1 MIKKIFMGF
10 TMVSALVACTDDYT
24 DWKAPQQNAKPETVT
39 FGDGSVAPVGNID
52 FAAIEATAD
61 SVAVCEISAP
71 TASNAAFST
80 PSYLLRVGDA
90 TFNIGTTGRVAVADL
105 KSYVETTF
113 GRKPVVREMTATV
126 EQWISNGST
135 NIKVCTSAP
144 FTIKATPD
152 APVIEK
158 AYYLVGSINDWDDA
172 NQDYKLVNGGGD
184 VYDDPVFTCTVPAS
198 VVTDNVK
205 FKLFPQSMSGTGN
218 WDKCITAG
226 AEPGKIVYDNAG
238 NDLSF
243 PKSADPNVKSYVL
256 TFDML
261 AMTYSVKSV
270 SYGQFIYFIGATDG
284 WSKAEQR
291 LESPNFDGVY
301 TGYVY
306 CADPNGWGNQF
317 KFRTVQD
324 SWDGQ
329 INAGMFTTFNG
340 DVVDGGDNFGVS
352 GGENV
357 YYFVVDLPQAT
368 ITATE
373 VKTMGIIG
381 NFNGWGGDVVM
392 TWNAADYCYEATNAG
407 VGSDGWKFRVNND
420 WPINLGGN
428 GNGENIAD
436 LCANGADLTVAGNTI
451 KLYPTR
457 KTSEKIFCT
466 VE

>member
-1 MIKKIFMGF
+1 MIKKFFMGLA
-10 TMVSALVACTDDYT
+10 MVSAMVACTDDYT
-24 DWKAPQQNAKPETVT
+24 DWEAPQSNPQPETVN
-39 FGDGSVAPVGNID
+39 FGDGSVTAVSSID
-52 FAAIEATAD
+52 FAAIEEGTD
-61 SVAVCEISAP
+61 SIQVCSVVAP
-71 TASNAAFST
+71 TATDASFNQV
-80 PSYLLRVGDA
+80 SYLLKVGDA
-90 TFNIGTTGRVAVADL
+90 AFNLGTTGKVAVAEL
-105 KSYVETTF
+105 KGYVESTF
-113 GRKPVVREMTATV
+113 GRKPVEREMSATV
-126 EQWISNGST
+126 EQWISNGSS

-144 FTIKATPD
+144 FVIKATPD

-158 AYYLVGSINDWDDA
+158 AYYLVGSINGWDNA

-198 VVTDNVK
+198 VVTDNVE
-205 FKLFPQSMSGTGN
+205 FKLFPESMSGTGV
-218 WDKCITAG
+218 WDKCIAAG
-226 AEPGKIVYDNAG
+226 AEAGKFVYDNAG
-238 NDLSF
+238 GNLSF
-243 PKSADPNVKSYVL
+243 PMSADPNVKSYLL

-261 AMTYSVKSV
+261 AMTYSVKEV

-284 WSKAEQR
+284 WQKAEQK
-291 LESPNFDGVY
+291 LESSSFDGVY

-317 KFRTVQD
+317 KFQTVAG
-324 SWDGQ
+324 SWDGE
-329 INAGMFTTFNG
+329 INSGMFTTFNG
-340 DVVDGGDNFGVS
+340 DVVDGGGNFGVS

-357 YYFVVDLPQAT
+357 YYFVVDLPNAT

-392 TWNAADYCYEATNAG
+392 TWNASDYCYEATNVGAG
-407 VGSDGWKFRVNND
+407 ADGWKFRVNND

-428 GNGENIAD
+428 GNGGNIAD
-436 LCANGADLTVAGNTI
+436 LCADGADITIAGNTI

-457 KTSEKIFCT
+457 KTSDKIFCT